1 MKNRYFYNG
10 NLINALKTFGIC
22 KVMSDLVFPYYGMK
36 NACEENEI
44 DEDCATCMALY
55 ALWLDAEASPDL
67 KLKNVKGNDCGCGDD
82 CKCYDYINEDGIP
95 VFIDKHGYHCYINDA
110 GIPVFIDKHG
120 YHCSATTGEILI
132 DPDEQEECE
141 TEKEDR
147 VLFHNKT
154 FETGKVGI
162 RCASYEDAVSLC
174 HILKNLGY
182 KGADLERPEEYTD
195 GSFYTYG
202 AHDSSV
208 FLFNASFIPYYEG
221 TCGKKI
227 DEEFI
232 LLDYGKIDFLPKEPE
247 APEETQ
253 AIFCNIP
260 SNAGWT

>member
-67 KLKNVKGNDCGCGDD
+67 QLKTAKDDDCGCGGD
-82 CKCYDYINEDGIP
+82 CKCKSKKLEYD
-95 VFIDKHGYHCYINDA
+95 YINDA
-110 GIPVFIDKHG
+110 GIPVLIDEHG
-120 YHCSATTGEILI
+120 YHYSATTGEVLI
-132 DPDEQEECE
+132 DPDEQKEYEV
-141 TEKEDR
+141 EKEDK
-147 VLFHNKT
+147 VLFHKET
-154 FETGKVGI
+154 FETGEVGI

-174 HILKNLGY
+174 HILKNMGY
-182 KGADLERPEEYTD
+182 KGADLERPEEYTN

-202 AHDSSV
+202 KHDNSV
-208 FLFNASFIPYYEG
+208 FLFDVSFISYFEG
-221 TCGKKI
+221 TSGKKI

-232 LLDYGKIDFLPKEPE
+232 LLDYDKIDFLPKETE
-247 APEETQ
+247 APEEPQ
-253 AIFCNIP
+253 GMFRDPIFPIML
-260 SNAGWT
+260 GGLEGFGLGIL